1 MAEDLLPNF
10 KKQEPMYD
18 FTSSDVKAAIQIG
31 DKERM
36 KEISNYF
43 FTISGIYRR
52 LVLLFTYMPKFY
64 TLTIPHMIKDK
75 VSQSKL
81 MKDFYETLEF
91 VDNLNVSLIFPQIN
105 LSVFKDGVYYG
116 YLRVDKDKSVIQS
129 LPIKYCRTRY
139 KKDNRYTVEFNL
151 NYFDREFTSQLER
164 TTALKQFPK
173 EFQKEY
179 NRFKSGTTSGAD
191 KEWVLLDPDY
201 AICFKMPD
209 EMPFFLPIIIDLI
222 ELRAAKD
229 IELSKDKLEL
239 FQLLVQRIPF
249 DKEGKPVF
257 DLPEA
262 REMHKNMVTMLQNN
276 EGIDVLTTF
285 AETDILNIKE
295 ARQVQ
300 KDNLL
305 KSERS
310 VFNEAG
316 VSKMLFAAEGN
327 IALTNSILN
336 NEGVLS
342 LILPQYMDWLTHAAN
357 LVGRSNSSY
366 YFEVWMPNVTIF
378 NEKEMEERY
387 RKQATFGYAKLLP
400 GILTG
405 MKQSSL
411 LNLMKFEND
420 YLKLNDIME
429 PLKSSHTQSGKEGK
443 EPGRPQ
449 KPEEEKEDETIEN
462 ENEGHQGGE

>member
-1 MAEDLLPNF
+1 MPNF
-10 KKQEPMYD
+10 KKDEPMYQ
-18 FTSSDVKAAIQIG
+18 FTSGDVRAAIQMS

-52 LVLLFTYMPKFY
+52 LVFLFAYMPKFY
-64 TLTIPHMIKDK
+64 TLTIPHMTKEK
-75 VSQSKL
+75 VSESKL
-81 MKDFYETLEF
+81 MKDFYEALDF
-91 VDNLNVSLIFPQIN
+91 VDNLNVPLIFPQIN
-105 LSVFKDGVYYG
+105 LAVFKDGVYYG
-116 YLRVDKDKSVIQS
+116 YLRDDKDKKVIQS
-129 LPIKYCRTRY
+129 LPIKYCRTRH

-151 NYFDREFTSQLER
+151 DYFDREFLSQVER
-164 TTALKQFPK
+164 ATALKQFPR
-173 EFQKEY
+173 EFEQEY
-179 NRFKSGTTSGAD
+179 NRYKSGATSGAER
-191 KEWVLLDPDY
+191 EWVLLDPDY
-201 AICFKMPD
+201 AICFKLPD
-209 EMPFFLPIIIDLI
+209 EMPFFLPIVIDLI

-229 IELSKDKLEL
+229 IELSKDRLEL
-239 FQLLVQRIPF
+239 FQLLVQKIPF
-249 DKEGKPVF
+249 DKEGRPVF

-262 REMHKNMVTMLQNN
+262 RELHKNMTRMLQNN

-285 AETDILNIKE
+285 AETDMLNIKE

-300 KDNLL
+300 KDSLL

-316 VSKMLFAAEGN
+316 ISKMLFAAESN
-327 IALTNSILN
+327 ISLASSILN

-342 LILPQYMDWLTHAAN
+342 FILPQYMDWLTHATN
-357 LVGRSNSSY
+357 LVGKTNKSY

-411 LNLMKFEND
+411 LNLMRFENE

-429 PLKSSHTQSGKEGK
+429 PLKSSHTQSGSDDK
-443 EPGRPQ
+443 EPGRPE
-449 KPEEEKEDETIEN
+449 KPEDEKDDETIEN